1 MIEVIV
7 SREELNRRLTGHGIV
22 KYDIGIMVH
31 QDVIRIVTEVQ
42 IRTCVIDNA

>member
-1 MIEVIV
+1 MAKRVVKHDIV
-7 SREELNRRLTGHGIV
+7 N
-22 KYDIGIMVH
+22 MVH